1 MELLT
6 TVFYSCT
13 TLYCKDIPLLSIMF
27 SMLNECE

>member
-27 SMLNECE
+27 PC